1 MIVIPGHGPIGNKAG
16 LTEYRDMLVT
26 TRNNV
31 AILKKQGE
39 SLSETVAAKPT
50 AAYDEKYGHF
60 LITPTFFT
68 DLVIPEFSPGW

>member
-26 TRNNV
+26 IRSNV
-31 AILKKQGE
+31 ATLKKQGK

-50 AAYDEKYGHF
+50 AAYDAKYGQF
-60 LITPTFFT
+60 LISPALFT
-68 DLVIPEFSPGW
+68 SLVYSGV